1 MRRQKQRHAISG
13 YHQRVAILMLWCLSM
28 GVLPCLSGCMLDY
41 SIKKDGDPNTAFD
54 TGTASESISHSESDS
69 TTQPPTVDDTET
81 ESESE
86 TSLCPSALEFKP
98 PVQFTETVVCA
109 KPAQPYT
116 DSCPDGQAII
126 GFKGFLR
133 SLDLVQARMRAICG
147 IPSVKAVGNDCVV
160 ERAFGE
166 ILPVR
171 GTSGEEEWT
180 RICPDNDFLMGFKA
194 WTGDNID
201 KVIFRCAPLL
211 IALEGSHFV
220 VTRGSFTDLELI
232 GKDDGAENFQQDC
245 PSGQIATT
253 TIIQADNVIRAIG
266 LGCQSPSAL

>member
-1 MRRQKQRHAISG
+1 MRRKKQRQATSG
-13 YHQRVAILMLWCLSM
+13 DHQRVAILMFWCLSM
-28 GVLPCLSGCMLDY
+28 GVLPCLSGCTLDY
-41 SIKKDGDPNTAFD
+41 SIKKDSDPNTAFD
-54 TGTASESISHSESDS
+54 TGTASESVSHSESDS

-86 TSLCPSALEFKP
+86 TSPCPSELEFGP

-109 KPAQPYT
+109 KPAQEYI

-126 GFKGFLR
+126 GFTGFLR
-133 SLDLVQARMRAICG
+133 SLDLVHARIRAICG
-147 IPSVKAVGNDCVV
+147 IPSVKPVGKDCVV
-160 ERAFGE
+160 EVASGE
-166 ILPVR
+166 LLPVR

-180 RICPDNDFLMGFKA
+180 RICRDNEFLMGFKA

-211 IALEGSHFV
+211 ITPEGSHFV
-220 VTRGSFTDLELI
+220 VTRGPFTDLEFI
-232 GKDDGAENFQQDC
+232 GKDDGAVNFQQDC

-253 TIIQADNVIRAIG
+253 TKLQSDNVIRAIG